1 MSFQKS
7 TWWDL
12 SVKVYLIKLSLE
24 RKSTESSDSLED
36 QTCERE
42 VLDLQSVHLR
52 EQNSSDMLHVT
63 CYMLSL
69 QYSQSTWSSCY
80 DTNKGKERLLELE
93 ASRIVN

>member
-52 EQNSSDMLHVT
+52 EQNSSNMLHVT
-63 CYMLSL
+63 CSHF
-69 QYSQSTWSSCY
+69 
-80 DTNKGKERLLELE
+80 NIHKVLE
-93 ASRIVN
+93 AVVMIPTKAKKDSWNSRPAE